1 MLHKFIKL
9 DSFSP
14 VRRRAERRCKL
25 SLTQVGAHQG
35 VTVHNLAAGLLIGA
49 DLDTARVFRPG
60 PELQS
65 STIFLISTSLKGT
78 APYGSL
84 LISEQLNF

>member
-9 DSFSP
+9 DSFSF
-14 VRRRAERRCKL
+14 VRRLAERRSKL
-25 SLTQVGAHQG
+25 FLTQVGAHQG
-35 VTVHNLAAGLLIGA
+35 STVHNLEAGLVIGA
-49 DLDTARVFRPG
+49 DLDTARVFRPEH
-60 PELQS
+60 ELQS

-84 LISEQLNF
+84 LISKKINF

>member
-1 MLHKFIKL
+1 MLREFIKL
-9 DSFSP
+9 ENFSL
-14 VRRRAERRCKL
+14 VRRLAVLRRKL
-25 SLTQVGAHQG
+25 CLTQVGAHQG
-35 VTVHNLAAGLLIGA
+35 VTVHNLAAVLLIGA
-49 DLDTARVFRPG
+49 DLDTAHEFRPG